1 MKRIDKYYKILTDYG
16 RLYLTKKG
24 ISWIRIIQILGGQYR
39 FETSEGTDLL
49 FNTIDEAIKQIK
61 KVR

>member
-1 MKRIDKYYKILTDYG
+1 MKRIDKYYKILIDNG

-49 FNTIDEAIKQIK
+49 FSTIDEAIKQIK
-61 KVR
+61 KD